1 MFHHHITNHITFP
14 TTSHYHWNEKLHD
27 VLEIPEPLQMSRLE
41 IGPIKSTI
49 QVIAK
54 QWVRESQDGEHL
66 QCKPDSNAF
75 VNRYVELWE
84 KMMIQRPKII
94 SQVVIP

>member
-1 MFHHHITNHITFP
+1 MFYHHITNHITFP
-14 TTSHYHWNEKLHD
+14 ITSHYHWNEKLHD

-54 QWVRESQDGEHL
+54 QWVRESQNGEHL
-66 QCKPDSNAF
+66 QSKPDSNAF